1 MFSRFFGSRASSKE
15 SEFEIEEDTK
25 NDDDDDDDNWTNSL
39 KVNLSRLIAYAT
51 SADVTLQREVAEKL
65 ANEAVNPKRQVQ
77 IVEYGG
83 LKLLV
88 PLTKS
93 VDVEV
98 QRLVAHAL
106 ANLSVNANNQQ
117 LMADEGAIEMLIP
130 LLSINHE
137 LVQRQSAK
145 ALANLA
151 VNASNKRKIALAGG
165 ITKLIN
171 LVISHHIPVRI
182 EAVAALANLAVNDLN
197 ETDIVQAGGV
207 EPIIASLTISMNSLR
222 FSGDCKD
229 DFNSTDGLYEE
240 LAAQCTRAVRNLSVN
255 PLNKQLL
262 IRLGTTE
269 ILHTL
274 KNWPSDRISQ
284 QARKALRNLA

>member
-1 MFSRFFGSRASSKE
+1 MLSRFFGRRPSSKE
-15 SEFEIEEDTK
+15 SEFEIENSKD
-25 NDDDDDDDNWTNSL
+25 DCDDDDDDNWTNGL
-39 KVNLSRLIAYAT
+39 RVNLSRLIAYAT

-117 LMADEGAIEMLIP
+117 LMAEEGAIEMLIP
-130 LLSINHE
+130 LLSVNHE

-151 VNASNKRKIALAGG
+151 VNASNKRQIAVSGG
-165 ITKLIN
+165 IEKLI
-171 LVISHHIPVRI
+171 LLATSHHIPVRI

-197 ETDIVQAGGV
+197 ETDIVQSGGLD
-207 EPIIASLTISMNSLR
+207 PIISSLTIAMNSLR
-222 FSGDCKD
+222 YSSDSKD
-229 DFNSTDGLYEE
+229 EYNSTNGLYEE

-262 IRLGTTE
+262 VRLGATD

-274 KNWPSDRISQ
+274 KHWPNERISQ
-284 QARKALRNLA
+284 QARKALRNLT

>member
-1 MFSRFFGSRASSKE
+1 MFSRFFGRRAGSKE
-15 SEFEIEEDTK
+15 SEFEIEDT
-25 NDDDDDDDNWTNSL
+25 NDDADDDDNFMNSL

-51 SADVTLQREVAEKL
+51 SADVMLQREVAEKL

-106 ANLSVNANNQQ
+106 ANLSVNASNQQ
-117 LMADEGAIEMLIP
+117 LMAEEGAIEMLIP
-130 LLSINHE
+130 LLSTNHE

-151 VNASNKRKIALAGG
+151 VNASNKRKIAIAGG
-165 ITKLIN
+165 IAKLII
-171 LVISHHIPVRI
+171 LATSHHIPVRI

-197 ETDIVQAGGV
+197 ETDIVQSGGLD
-207 EPIIASLTISMNSLR
+207 PIISSLTVAINSLR
-222 FSGDCKD
+222 YSSDCKD
-229 DFNSTDGLYEE
+229 NFDSSDGLYEE

-255 PLNKQLL
+255 PSNKQLL
-262 IRLGTTE
+262 VRLGTTD

-274 KNWPSDRISQ
+274 TNWPNERISQ